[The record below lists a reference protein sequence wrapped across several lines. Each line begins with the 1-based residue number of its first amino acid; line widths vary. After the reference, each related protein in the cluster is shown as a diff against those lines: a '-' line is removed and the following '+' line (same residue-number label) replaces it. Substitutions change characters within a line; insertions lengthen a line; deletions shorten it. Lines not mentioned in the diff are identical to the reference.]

1 MVCCGSQKYDELYDV
16 VKKIAVSQREITVS
30 QLAMASD
37 MAQMNKVFK
46 MLLQVR
52 GWAERGSN
60 DP

>member
-16 VKKIAVSQREITVS
+16 VKKIAVSQR
-30 QLAMASD
+30 AMASD